1 MRKKIFISVFHMITL
16 ILLLHSSQQPGI
28 CLPLF
33 LQRYQN
39 KNTNPTN
46 MKLLTFTA
54 ILFLSVSAVFAQ
66 VKYETSGPILKIEGT
81 SSLHDWD
88 MTSKEGVCSAVFDF
102 AGVKLTNMLSLA
114 FSVRAETLKSG
125 TKGLNK
131 NAYKAMNTA
140 KYPTITF
147 ISNNANVRSTGANS
161 YILNAKGKLTISGVT
176 KEVSIPVTCT
186 VNPTDMSIQANG
198 SYKIKM
204 SEYKV
209 TPPSFMF
216 GAMKTGDDLTINF
229 NVALKK

>member
-1 MRKKIFISVFHMITL
+1 MKRLTCIVA
-16 ILLLHSSQQPGI
+16 LLMSLNI
-28 CLPLF
+28 
-33 LQRYQN
+33 
-39 KNTNPTN
+39 
-46 MKLLTFTA
+46 A
-54 ILFLSVSAVFAQ
+54 FAQ

-88 MTSKEGVCSAVFDF
+88 MTSKEGVCSASFDF

-131 NAYKAMNTA
+131 NAYKAMKTA

-147 ISNNANVRSTGANS
+147 ISNNATVRSNGANS
-161 YILNAKGKLTISGVT
+161 YTLNARGKLTISGVT
-176 KEVSIPVTCT
+176 KEVSIPVACT
-186 VNPTDMSIQANG
+186 INPADMSIQANG
-198 SYKIKM
+198 TYKIKM
-204 SEYKV
+204 SDYKV

-216 GAMKTGDDLTINF
+216 GAMKTGDEITINF